1 MSIKDF
7 VFGGLS
13 GMIGTSVIQPID
25 TVKVRIQLM
34 GESKGLAS
42 GSGGA
47 GGKSFNTSPFAIA
60 RGILAKEGVKGFY
73 RGIDSALFRQA
84 TYCTARLGIYKTIY
98 NKRMEEKGR
107 VVFHEKALISLVSGF
122 LGSLIGNP
130 SDLALVRFQSDM
142 YLPEAERRNYR
153 NVFHAFTRIGK
164 YLKHNTTILQNNFYS
179 WLKKIKYLFSFDH
192 VKLNYS
198 ERGRSADSLERQCS
212 HYWKSHVHE
221 PGNAHFL

>member
-1 MSIKDF
+1 
-7 VFGGLS
+7 
-13 GMIGTSVIQPID
+13 MIGTAVIQPID

-34 GESKGLAS
+34 GESRGLAS
-42 GSGGA
+42 TAGA
-47 GGKSFNTSPFAIA
+47 EGKAFNTSPFSIA
-60 RGILAKEGVKGFY
+60 RGILAKEGIRGFY

-107 VVFHEKALISLVSGF
+107 VAFHEKALISLFSGF

-153 NVFHAFTRIGK
+153 NVFHAFTRIGNP
-164 YLKHNTTILQNNFYS
+164 L
-179 WLKKIKYLFSFDH
+179 
-192 VKLNYS
+192 
-198 ERGRSADSLERQCS
+198 
-212 HYWKSHVHE
+212 
-221 PGNAHFL
+221 